1 MYPAFP
7 NPFNPIT
14 SVSFEL
20 SRTASVTIRV
30 MDQKGRLVHK
40 RSLGR
45 MPIGNHKFNLDA
57 KNWVSGMYF
66 VQLEVS
72 DVKMTQKITLLK

>member
-1 MYPAFP
+1 
-7 NPFNPIT
+7 
-14 SVSFEL
+14 
-20 SRTASVTIRV
+20 

-45 MPIGNHKFNLDA
+45 LPIGNHNFNLDA
-57 KNWVSGMYF
+57 KSWVSGMYF